1 MILIME
7 EFWNNRYAE
16 KDFAYGTEPN
26 DFLKDELGKI
36 PAGNILFVCEGE
48 GRNAVFAAKQNWI
61 VEAFDLSEEGKR
73 KASLLAKQNNVFIN
87 YQIANA
93 STIEY
98 PENSFHVVAL
108 IYAHFPETI
117 RKSVHEKIVRWLK
130 PGGLVVLEAFN
141 PNQLNNT
148 SGGPKDLSMLY
159 TKEIMADD
167 FKELIIQQLNTET
180 IELNEGKYHTGKAE
194 IIRFIGKKINK

>member
-1 MILIME
+1 MK

-16 KDFAYGTEPN
+16 IDFAYGTEPN

-48 GRNAVFAAKQNWI
+48 GRNAVFAAKQNWR

-73 KASLLAKQNNVFIN
+73 KASLLAKQNNVSIN

-98 PENSFHVVAL
+98 SENSFHVVAL

-117 RKSVHEKIVRWLK
+117 RKSVHEKIVSWLK

-141 PNQLNNT
+141 PKQLNNT

-194 IIRFIGKKINK
+194 IIRFIGKKLNK

>member
-26 DFLKDELGKI
+26 DFLKDELEKL
-36 PAGNILFVCEGE
+36 PAGKILFVCEGE

-61 VEAFDLSEEGKR
+61 VEAFDLSKEGKR
-73 KASLLAKQNNVFIN
+73 KASLLAKQNNVSIN

-98 PENSFHVVAL
+98 SENSFHVVVL

-117 RKSVHEKIVRWLK
+117 RKSVHEKIIKWLK
-130 PGGLVVLEAFN
+130 PGGIVVLEAFN
-141 PNQLNNT
+141 PNQLKNT
-148 SGGPKDLSMLY
+148 SGGPKDLTMLY
-159 TKEIMADD
+159 TKEIMTDD
-167 FKELIIQQLNTET
+167 FKNLMVQQISTET
-180 IELNEGKYHTGKAE
+180 IELNEGKYHIGKADV
-194 IIRFIGKKINK
+194 IRFVGKKIK

>member
-1 MILIME
+1 ME

-26 DFLKDELGKI
+26 NFLKDELGKI

-48 GRNAVFAAKQNWI
+48 GRNAVFAAKKNWR

-73 KASLLAKQNNVFIN
+73 KASLLAKQNNVSIN

-194 IIRFIGKKINK
+194 IIRFIGKKLNK

>member
-26 DFLKDELGKI
+26 DFLKDELEKL
-36 PAGNILFVCEGE
+36 PAGKILFVCEGE

-73 KASLLAKQNNVFIN
+73 KASLLAKQNNVSIN

-98 PENSFHVVAL
+98 SENSFHVVVL

-117 RKSVHEKIVRWLK
+117 RKSVHERIVSWLK
-130 PGGLVVLEAFN
+130 PGGLVVMEAFN
-141 PNQLNNT
+141 PNQLKNT

-159 TKEIMADD
+159 TKEIMTDD
-167 FKELIIQQLNTET
+167 FKELIIQQLFTET
-180 IELNEGKYHTGKAE
+180 IELNEGKYHIGKADV
-194 IIRFIGKKINK
+194 IRFVGKKIK

>member
-1 MILIME
+1 ME

-26 DFLKDELGKI
+26 DFLKDELEKL
-36 PAGNILFVCEGE
+36 PAGKILFVCEGE

-61 VEAFDLSEEGKR
+61 VEAFDLSKEGKR
-73 KASLLAKQNNVFIN
+73 KASLLAKQNNVSIN

-98 PENSFHVVAL
+98 SENSFHVVVL

-117 RKSVHEKIVRWLK
+117 RKSVHERIVSWLK

-141 PNQLNNT
+141 PNQLKNT
-148 SGGPKDLSMLY
+148 SGGPKDLTMLY
-159 TKEIMADD
+159 TKEIMTDD
-167 FKELIIQQLNTET
+167 FKDLMVQQISTET
-180 IELNEGKYHTGKAE
+180 IELNEGKYHIGKADV
-194 IIRFIGKKINK
+194 IRFVGKKIK

>member
-26 DFLKDELGKI
+26 DFLKDELEKL
-36 PAGNILFVCEGE
+36 PAGKILFVCEGE

-61 VEAFDLSEEGKR
+61 VEAFDLSKEGKR
-73 KASLLAKQNNVFIN
+73 KASLLAKQNNVSIN

-93 STIEY
+93 SKIEY
-98 PENSFHVVAL
+98 SENSFHVVVL

-117 RKSVHEKIVRWLK
+117 RKSVHEKIIKWLK
-130 PGGLVVLEAFN
+130 PGGIVVLEAFN
-141 PNQLNNT
+141 PNQLKNT
-148 SGGPKDLSMLY
+148 SGGPKDLTMLY
-159 TKEIMADD
+159 TKEIMTDD
-167 FKELIIQQLNTET
+167 FKDLMVQQISTET
-180 IELNEGKYHTGKAE
+180 IELNEGKYHIGKADV
-194 IIRFIGKKINK
+194 IRFVGKKIK

>member
-26 DFLKDELGKI
+26 DFLKDELEKL
-36 PAGNILFVCEGE
+36 PAGKILFVCEGE

-61 VEAFDLSEEGKR
+61 VEAFDLSKEGKR
-73 KASLLAKQNNVFIN
+73 KASLLAKQNNVSIN

-98 PENSFHVVAL
+98 SENSFHVVVL

-117 RKSVHEKIVRWLK
+117 RKSVHERIVSWLK
-130 PGGLVVLEAFN
+130 PGGIVVLEAFN

-148 SGGPKDLSMLY
+148 SGGPKDLTMLY
-159 TKEIMADD
+159 TKEIMTDD
-167 FKELIIQQLNTET
+167 FKNLMVQQISTET
-180 IELNEGKYHTGKAE
+180 IELNEGKYHIGKADV
-194 IIRFIGKKINK
+194 IRFVGKKIK

>member
-1 MILIME
+1 MD

-26 DFLKDELGKI
+26 DFLKDELEKL
-36 PAGNILFVCEGE
+36 PAGKILFVCEGE

-61 VEAFDLSEEGKR
+61 VEAFDLSQEGKR
-73 KASLLAKQNNVFIN
+73 KASLLAEQNNVSIN
-87 YQIANA
+87 YQIADA

-98 PENSFHVVAL
+98 PENSFNMVAL

-117 RKSVHEKIVRWLK
+117 RKSVHERIVSWLK
-130 PGGLVVLEAFN
+130 PGGLVVMEAFN
-141 PNQLNNT
+141 PNQLKNT

-159 TKEIMADD
+159 TKEIMTDD
-167 FKELIIQQLNTET
+167 FKDLMVQQISTET
-180 IELNEGKYHTGKAE
+180 IELNEGKYHIGKADV
-194 IIRFIGKKINK
+194 IRFVGKKIK